1 MYQIFRT
8 NRVSQSPLITQA
20 SEASGAEGQAF
31 RASLSTARDPNLASL
46 VAARRTVAEEEKRQA
61 EEALAKKK
69 EAELREAER
78 KKDQEKRLHKL
89 YSTINQKPI

>member
-8 NRVSQSPLITQA
+8 NRVSESPLRTQA

-46 VAARRTVAEEEKRQA
+46 VAARRAVAEEEKRQA

-69 EAELREAER
+69 EAER
-78 KKDQEKRLHKL
+78 KKEQDMRLHKL
-89 YSTINQKPI
+89 YSINQRPI